1 MPAGQ
6 RIEALKS
13 YLLGDNALVPT
24 LASHLGGIGA
34 EFETSIRGDSMA
46 PAIPAGARL
55 RVRVLQE
62 KAYGRGDIVF
72 FFTDNGFIVHR
83 IAHWPRW
90 GAAVGYFLTRGDAC
104 LVPDVP
110 VKGDRVIGTVVAFRS
125 GGDWQPA
132 GVEAGRSILHRAVR
146 MATLAAVTAT
156 SRISVGGARR
166 LIMVLRSIESTV
178 RAPAGRIL
186 RRFRLLSSKR

>member
-6 RIEALKS
+6 RIETLKS
-13 YLLGDNALVPT
+13 YLLGDKALVPA

-55 RVRVLQE
+55 RVRVLQQ

-72 FFTDNGFIVHR
+72 SLSDNGFLVHR
-83 IAHWPRW
+83 IAQRPRW
-90 GAAVGYFLTRGDAC
+90 GAAMGYLLTRGDAC

-110 VKGDRVIGTVVAFRS
+110 VIKDRVIGTVVAFRS
-125 GGDWQPA
+125 GGDWQPV
-132 GVEAGRSILHRAVR
+132 GVEANQSILHRAVR

-156 SRISVGGARR
+156 ARVSVEGARR